1 MTCGI
6 NWCGFT
12 WEAFATLT
20 AGCAA
25 VGGATWVG
33 LRQLRVTAQQ
43 ASIADRQASIMSRQA
58 DILEH
63 QVQVDRAKLRADL
76 FERRLA
82 VYKASK
88 TYVRDAMTLRADFDP
103 NPEVWTELTV
113 QLEQAEFLFA
123 GEVRSRLQTIADE
136 ADILLNERETL
147 RDLRRGPS
155 TAEMAEQAAKVRE
168 LNKVLRDK
176 LSNLSEAMGEEMK
189 LYIPRASAI
198 P

>member
-43 ASIADRQASIMSRQA
+43 ASIADRQAGVMSRQA

-63 QVQVDRAKLRADL
+63 QVQVERAKLRADL
-76 FERRLA
+76 FDRRLA

-88 TYVRDAMTLRADFDP
+88 AYIRDAMTVRVDFDS
-103 NPEVWTELTV
+103 NPEIWNELTV

-123 GEVRSRLQTIADE
+123 GDVRSRLQAVADE
-136 ADILLNERETL
+136 ADTLLNERETL
-147 RDLRRGPS
+147 RDLRRRPS
-155 TAEMAEQAAKVRE
+155 TPDVTEQAAKVRA
-168 LNKVLRDK
+168 LNEALRDK
-176 LSNLSEAMGEEMK
+176 LSNLAAAMGEEMK
-189 LYIPRASAI
+189 LYIPRASEI
-198 P
+198 S

>member
-6 NWCGFT
+6 NWCDFT

-20 AGCAA
+20 AGCGA

-43 ASIADRQASIMSRQA
+43 ASIADRQASVMSRQA

-76 FERRLA
+76 FDRRLA

-88 TYVRDAMTLRADFDP
+88 AYIRDAMTVRADFDP
-103 NPEVWTELTV
+103 NPEVWTELTL

-123 GEVRSRLQTIADE
+123 GDVRSRLQSVADE
-136 ADILLNERETL
+136 ADVLVNEREKH

-155 TAEMAEQAAKVRE
+155 TSEAEAQAAKVLA
-168 LNKVLRDK
+168 LNKELRGR
-176 LSNLSEAMGEEMK
+176 LANLAEAMGEEMK
-189 LYIPRASAI
+189 LYIPRASETS
-198 P
+198 